1 MTDSIPYGHL
11 MQNAMR
17 GLMRDLLRDI
27 GKAGVLPGE
36 HHFFIT
42 FDTNHPG
49 VDIAPWLVERYPEEM
64 SVVIQH
70 WFENLVVLEDRFSI
84 TLNFG
89 DQPEPLVI
97 PFQAIKSFV
106 DPSVEFGL
114 QFDAEDDH
122 EAEIETIPES
132 PMVEIED
139 NASDSVESAP
149 KKDAEIVSLD
159 AFRKT

>member
-1 MTDSIPYGHL
+1 MTDSIPYGQL

-36 HHFFIT
+36 HHFFVT

-70 WFENLVVLEDRFSI
+70 WFEDLVVLEDRFSI

-97 PFQAIKSFV
+97 PFGAIKAFV

-114 QFDAEDDH
+114 QFDAQDDQ

-132 PMVEIED
+132 PMVEIAD
-139 NASDSVESAP
+139 DALDSDDDAP

>member
-1 MTDSIPYGHL
+1 MTDSIPYGQL

-36 HHFFIT
+36 HHFFVT

-70 WFENLVVLEDRFSI
+70 WFEDLVVLEDRFSI

-97 PFQAIKSFV
+97 PFGAIKAFV

-114 QFDAEDDH
+114 QFDAQDDQ

-132 PMVEIED
+132 PMVEIAD
-139 NASDSVESAP
+139 DALDGDDDAP

>member
-1 MTDSIPYGHL
+1 MTDSIPYGQL

-36 HHFFIT
+36 HHFFVT

-49 VDIAPWLVERYPEEM
+49 VDIAPWLVEHYPEEM

-70 WFENLVVLEDRFSI
+70 WFEDLVVLEDRFSI

-97 PFQAIKSFV
+97 PFGAIKAFV

-114 QFDAEDDH
+114 QFDAQDDQ

-132 PMVEIED
+132 PMVEIAD
-139 NASDSVESAP
+139 DALDGDDDAP